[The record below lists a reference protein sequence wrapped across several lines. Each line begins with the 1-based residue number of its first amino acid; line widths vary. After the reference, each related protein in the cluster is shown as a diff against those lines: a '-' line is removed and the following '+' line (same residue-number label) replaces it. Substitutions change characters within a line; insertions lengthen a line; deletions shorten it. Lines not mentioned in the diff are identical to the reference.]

1 MTTSARPRTPPDSL
15 LRRIARRLAAPAHLI
30 HALTAQLLAEVAL
43 FLTPGAQALNLGAAA
58 PLYLLGG
65 WCWLASGLFAV
76 MSLVCVIS
84 LISEPVPSKG
94 ALQFYVL
101 TPAVAWATACLSA
114 GLAWA
119 GLTLVRLGHESKDD
133 ESKGRS

>member
-1 MTTSARPRTPPDSL
+1 MTTSAQPRTPPDSL
-15 LRRIARRLAAPAHLI
+15 ARRIAQRLAAPAHLV
-30 HALTAQLLAEVAL
+30 HAFTAQFLAEVAL
-43 FLTPGAQALNLGAAA
+43 FLTPGAQALHLGAAA
-58 PLYLLGG
+58 PLYVLGG
-65 WCWLASGLFAV
+65 LCWLASGLFAV
-76 MSLVCVIS
+76 MALVCVLS
-84 LISEPVPSKG
+84 LVTEPAPSKG

-101 TPAVAWATACLSA
+101 TPVVAWATACLSA